1 MRKSRLFMLLVAG
14 ALVLGIAGGAII
26 ATTTA
31 SAQENSNGSGK
42 GFAARVAEKL
52 TSALGLS
59 QDEAITEFQ
68 VQAAFHGAAGDQQD
82 ERLQARLDELE
93 VEAET
98 ATAIMDWFRAYP
110 YSDLIRL
117 RYIGLASAG
126 QVSDGLEHL
135 VERERITQAQSDGIQ
150 SWFDDRPELPEGLGK
165 VRHGGRSG
173 FHEGRGEHR
182 GRHSDRDNG
191 DNGDNDGRGEHRGRH
206 SDGDNGDNG
215 DKDGRGEHRGR
226 HSDGDNDDN
235 DGRGEHRGRHSD
247 GDNDDNDGRGEHR
260 GRHSDG
266 DNDDSNSDDDSDDND
281 DSSDQSSDDDDGAG
295 QGSST

>member
-14 ALVLGIAGGAII
+14 ALALGIAGGAII

-31 SAQENSNGSGK
+31 SAQENSNSSGK
-42 GFAARVAEKL
+42 SFAARVAGKL

-59 QDEAITEFQ
+59 QDEAITESQ

-82 ERLQARLDELE
+82 ERLQARLDKLE

-126 QVSDGLEHL
+126 RVSDGLEHL

-182 GRHSDRDNG
+182 GRHSDG
-191 DNGDNDGRGEHRGRH
+191 
-206 SDGDNGDNG
+206 
-215 DKDGRGEHRGR
+215 
-226 HSDGDNDDN
+226 
-235 DGRGEHRGRHSD
+235 
-247 GDNDDNDGRGEHR
+247 DNDGRGEHR

-266 DNDDSNSDDDSDDND
+266 DNDDSNDDDDSDDDNDDNDD

>member
-42 GFAARVAEKL
+42 SFAARVAEKL

-98 ATAIMDWFRAYP
+98 ATAIIDWFRAYP

-182 GRHSDRDNG
+182 GRHSD
-191 DNGDNDGRGEHRGRH
+191 
-206 SDGDNGDNG
+206 GDNG

-260 GRHSDG
+260 GRHSDR
-266 DNDDSNSDDDSDDND
+266 DNDDSNSDDNDD
-281 DSSDQSSDDDDGAG
+281 DSSAQSSDDDDGAG

>member
-14 ALVLGIAGGAII
+14 ALALGIAGGAII

-191 DNGDNDGRGEHRGRH
+191 DNGDNGDNDGRGEHRGRH

-215 DKDGRGEHRGR
+215 
-226 HSDGDNDDN
+226 
-235 DGRGEHRGRHSD
+235 
-247 GDNDDNDGRGEHR
+247 DNDGRGEHR

-281 DSSDQSSDDDDGAG
+281 DSSDQSSDDDGAG

>member
-14 ALVLGIAGGAII
+14 ALALGIAGGAII

-31 SAQENSNGSGK
+31 SAQENSNSSGK

-59 QDEAITEFQ
+59 QDEAITESQ
-68 VQAAFHGAAGDQQD
+68 VQAAFYGAAGDQQD

-165 VRHGGRSG
+165 VRHRGRSG
-173 FHEGRGEHR
+173 FHEGRGEHQ
-182 GRHSDRDNG
+182 GRHSD
-191 DNGDNDGRGEHRGRH
+191 GDNDGRGEHRGRQ
-206 SDGDNGDNG
+206 SDG
-215 DKDGRGEHRGR
+215 
-226 HSDGDNDDN
+226 
-235 DGRGEHRGRHSD
+235 
-247 GDNDDNDGRGEHR
+247 
-260 GRHSDG
+260 
-266 DNDDSNSDDDSDDND
+266 DDSNSDDDSDDND
-281 DSSDQSSDDDDGAG
+281 DNDDDSSDQSSDDDGAG

>member
-1 MRKSRLFMLLVAG
+1 MAG
-14 ALVLGIAGGAII
+14 
-26 ATTTA
+26 
-31 SAQENSNGSGK
+31 
-42 GFAARVAEKL
+42 KL

-59 QDEAITEFQ
+59 QDEAITESQ
-68 VQAAFHGAAGDQQD
+68 VQAAFHGAAGNQQD

-182 GRHSDRDNG
+182 GRHSD
-191 DNGDNDGRGEHRGRH
+191 GDNDGRGEHRGRH
-206 SDGDNGDNG
+206 SDRDNEDTN
-215 DKDGRGEHRGR
+215 
-226 HSDGDNDDN
+226 NDD
-235 DGRGEHRGRHSD
+235 D
-247 GDNDDNDGRGEHR
+247 
-260 GRHSDG
+260 
-266 DNDDSNSDDDSDDND
+266 SDDDSD
-281 DSSDQSSDDDDGAG
+281 DQSSDDDDGAG

>member
-14 ALVLGIAGGAII
+14 ALALGIAGGAII

-31 SAQENSNGSGK
+31 SAQESSNSSGK
-42 GFAARVAEKL
+42 SFAARVAGKL

-59 QDEAITEFQ
+59 QDEAITESQ
-68 VQAAFHGAAGDQQD
+68 VQAAFHGATGDQQD
-82 ERLQARLDELE
+82 ERLQARLDKLE

-182 GRHSDRDNG
+182 GRHSD
-191 DNGDNDGRGEHRGRH
+191 
-206 SDGDNGDNG
+206 
-215 DKDGRGEHRGR
+215 
-226 HSDGDNDDN
+226 
-235 DGRGEHRGRHSD
+235 
-247 GDNDDNDGRGEHR
+247 
-260 GRHSDG
+260 G
-266 DNDDSNSDDDSDDND
+266 DNDDSNDDSNDDDDSDDDNDDNDD

>member
-42 GFAARVAEKL
+42 SFAARVAEKL

-98 ATAIMDWFRAYP
+98 ATAIIDWFRAYP

-182 GRHSDRDNG
+182 GRHSDG
-191 DNGDNDGRGEHRGRH
+191 DNGDNDGRGEHRDRH
-206 SDGDNGDNG
+206 SDGDNGDKDGRGEHRDRHSDGDNG

-226 HSDGDNDDN
+226 HSDGDN
-235 DGRGEHRGRHSD
+235 
-247 GDNDDNDGRGEHR
+247 GDKDGRGEHR

-281 DSSDQSSDDDDGAG
+281 DDSSDQSSDDDDGAG

>member
-1 MRKSRLFMLLVAG
+1 MRKSRIFMLLVAG
-14 ALVLGIAGGAII
+14 ALALGIAGGAII

-31 SAQENSNGSGK
+31 SAQESSNSSGK
-42 GFAARVAEKL
+42 SFAARVAGKL

-59 QDEAITEFQ
+59 QDEAITESQ

-117 RYIGLASAG
+117 RYIGLANAG
-126 QVSDGLEHL
+126 RVSDGLEHL

-182 GRHSDRDNG
+182 GRHSD
-191 DNGDNDGRGEHRGRH
+191 GDNDGRGEHRGRH
-206 SDGDNGDNG
+206 SD
-215 DKDGRGEHRGR
+215 R
-226 HSDGDNDDN
+226 
-235 DGRGEHRGRHSD
+235 
-247 GDNDDNDGRGEHR
+247 
-260 GRHSDG
+260 
-266 DNDDSNSDDDSDDND
+266 DNDDSNNDDDSDDDNDD

>member
-14 ALVLGIAGGAII
+14 ALALGIAGGAII

-31 SAQENSNGSGK
+31 SAQENSNSSGK
-42 GFAARVAEKL
+42 SFAARVAGKL

-59 QDEAITEFQ
+59 QDEAITESQ
-68 VQAAFHGAAGDQQD
+68 VQAAFHGVDSDQQD

-182 GRHSDRDNG
+182 GRHSD
-191 DNGDNDGRGEHRGRH
+191 GDNDGRGEHRGRH
-206 SDGDNGDNG
+206 SDG
-215 DKDGRGEHRGR
+215 
-226 HSDGDNDDN
+226 
-235 DGRGEHRGRHSD
+235 
-247 GDNDDNDGRGEHR
+247 DNDGRGEHR

-266 DNDDSNSDDDSDDND
+266 DNDDSNNDDDNDDSDYNDGRDEHRGRHSDGDNDDSNNDDDSDDSDYNDDSDD
-281 DSSDQSSDDDDGAG
+281 DSSDQSSDDDAGAG

>member
-42 GFAARVAEKL
+42 SFAARVAEKL

-173 FHEGRGEHR
+173 FHESRGEHR
-182 GRHSDRDNG
+182 GKHSDG
-191 DNGDNDGRGEHRGRH
+191 DNGDKDGRGEHRGRH

-226 HSDGDNDDN
+226 HSDGDN
-235 DGRGEHRGRHSD
+235 
-247 GDNDDNDGRGEHR
+247 GDNGDNDGRGEHR

-266 DNDDSNSDDDSDDND
+266 DNDDSNSDDNDD